1 MTSLALAAEEYL
13 AWLRSHGYAKTT
25 VAGRAHHL
33 RDLVEFLDALD
44 ITEPAAVSFASLESY
59 QRHLFHHKKANGAPL
74 SFRTQ
79 AQRIIPVKA
88 FFAWRLAQGRIP
100 FDPAVGLVLPKAE
113 HRLPE
118 ATSRPKRP
126 SPCCK
131 DPTSRPSSACAT
143 EPSSKCSTRPPS
155 DGPS

>member
-1 MTSLALAAEEYL
+1 MSALALAAEEYL

-33 RDLVEFLDALD
+33 SDLVEFLAALD
-44 ITEPAAVSFASLESY
+44 ITEPQAVSFAALESY
-59 QRHLFHHKKANGAPL
+59 QRHLFHHKKADGAPL

-88 FFAWRLAQGRIP
+88 FFAWLLTQGRIR

-118 ATSRPKRP
+118 ATMSAEEAEAVLQGPDVTTVLGVR
-126 SPCCK
+126 
-131 DPTSRPSSACAT
+131 DRPSSR
-143 EPSSKCSTRPPS
+143 SSTRRRS
-155 DGPS
+155 AGPS